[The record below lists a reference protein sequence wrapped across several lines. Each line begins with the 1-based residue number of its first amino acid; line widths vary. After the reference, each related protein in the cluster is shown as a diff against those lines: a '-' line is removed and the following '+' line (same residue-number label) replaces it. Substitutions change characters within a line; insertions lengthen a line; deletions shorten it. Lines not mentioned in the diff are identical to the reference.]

1 MRIFFLVGMIAI
13 VTSCS
18 NSGSAVGKQLSGCD
32 SLVIN
37 FTVPQSEAVIKS
49 VTTTEEKAIKKLTR
63 FVDGKEAAEF
73 KCGYNGY
80 LLFYFTGKLIS
91 NVSFNYA
98 DDGCKHF
105 ILTANEKLVTTTMSN
120 EAADFLKSLEEGKNW
135 Y

>member
-1 MRIFFLVGMIAI
+1 MRVFFIASMLAI
-13 VTSCS
+13 LASCS

-37 FTVPQSEAVIKS
+37 FTAAQSDAVIKS
-49 VTTTEEKAIKKLTR
+49 VATTEEKAIIKLTR

-73 KCGYNGY
+73 KCGYNGH
-80 LLFYFTGKLIS
+80 LLFYSKGKLIS

-98 DDGCKHF
+98 DDGCKHY
-105 ILTANEKLVTTTMSN
+105 ILTVNEKLVTTTMSN
-120 EAADFLKSLEEGKNW
+120 EAADFLKSLEEGNNW

>member
-1 MRIFFLVGMIAI
+1 MKFIFLSLMIAI
-13 VTSCS
+13 IASCS

-37 FTVPQSEAVIKS
+37 FTAPQSDAVIKS
-49 VTTTEEKAIKKLTR
+49 VATTEEKAIKKLTR

-73 KCGYNGY
+73 KCGYNGH
-80 LLFYFTGKLIS
+80 LLFYSKGKLIS

-105 ILTANEKLVTTTMSN
+105 ILTVNEKLVSTTMSN
-120 EAADFLKSLEEGKNW
+120 EGADFLKSLEEGKNW